1 MARRIASL
9 SVLLVFVVGV
19 PILLLHMTGLPVV
32 DDLPDLKGL
41 EKAIELRWIP
51 VDWVVA
57 ILALAAWTLWAY
69 LALAVVIRIAGQ
81 IELRLRS
88 AGSLWAAS
96 EAFAWSPVKVIVDL
110 ALGAALITS
119 SVTGSARA
127 AAAASRG
134 PGWSFVIAPQMEAV
148 RAETATTSTS
158 DGVVKQS
165 PKEPSSRKSTDLPKH
180 DHQGASN
187 GYSVRP
193 GDSLWSIAEAKLG
206 DPYRWTDVWKLNR
219 GREVGDGER
228 LERPGFIRP
237 GWTLVLPGERT
248 HDDRDHN
255 QEKSASESAHEKRTD
270 RRSAR
275 MALENNGSSPSSTHH
290 AAPSSEHEP
299 ATPTNQDDSET
310 GRRIELPSG
319 TAVALG
325 FVSGFLSALGLR
337 QLLKRRAR
345 RPQPLT
351 RGWPS
356 ARTEPTLK
364 ARLIG
369 ALVPNREQVEAES
382 IRAMEQVVTSPTQ
395 VILGH
400 RDGIPVITNQRGTM
414 YFFTGEKPEVISY
427 MRDLALHTL
436 VSHGTATEVWTNEDL
451 GMAGLRGLRTFND
464 ARNLVSELEIE
475 ILKRHRMFDEEEI
488 ESWESHQEVWPDD
501 PLPLVIAI
509 TADDIVPLHNR
520 LGAVSTQGQDLGLLV
535 FGRGSGSEGIHVER
549 NILSPDGEVKRF
561 LGEPFD
567 AIRFDQRDR
576 EELLQRLAGEAI
588 STEPTHAVQE
598 APQSRPDSEPLVRV
612 KLFGP
617 PEIPGLS
624 DANAGGFGPKSRE
637 LLFFYLLHPQ
647 GASREQAVAALW
659 PETDPEE
666 GANRFKFQLHLIRKC
681 LRSETIP
688 TAKFI
693 ELVND
698 IYRPSPDLFDVDVW
712 EFDRLI
718 GEAIKGRDERSLTA
732 ATDLYCG
739 ELLEGVYYSW
749 AETIQ
754 SHFQSRFL
762 DAVVHLSDLQAES
775 GDLEA
780 ATRNLHRA
788 IRVDPY
794 AEHLYR
800 KLMTLYGRLG
810 RRVDIDRTYREL
822 EAALAEG
829 LEVDP
834 DPETETLKNRL
845 LASPSDLRS

>member
-1 MARRIASL
+1 MIRRAWSLIA
-9 SVLLVFVVGV
+9 LLVILAGV
-19 PILLLHMTGLPVV
+19 PVFLWHATGSPGTEG
-32 DDLPDLKGL
+32 LPDLEGL
-41 EKAIELRWIP
+41 KRAIDLRWVPLQWAI
-51 VDWVVA
+51 V
-57 ILALAAWTLWAY
+57 ILAMVAWLLWVY
-69 LALAVVIRIAGQ
+69 LALAVLVRIGGHFERHFRTAG
-81 IELRLRS
+81 RM
-88 AGSLWAAS
+88 WAAS
-96 EAFAWSPVKVIVDL
+96 EAFAWSPVKVMVDVV
-110 ALGAALITS
+110 LGAALVTS
-119 SVTGSARA
+119 TVTNGSARA
-127 AAAASRG
+127 VASQQHS
-134 PGWSFVIAPQMEAV
+134 GWSTVIAPHVAAIRSQHA
-148 RAETATTSTS
+148 AI
-158 DGVVKQS
+158 
-165 PKEPSSRKSTDLPKH
+165 
-180 DHQGASN
+180 SN
-187 GYSVRP
+187 GSIGHAQRYANAPEPTYRPRRSPHPRSMRSYVVRP

-206 DPYRWTDVWKLNR
+206 DPYRWTDIWKLNR
-219 GREVGDGER
+219 GREVDDGER

-248 HDDRDHN
+248 HEDRDHN

-275 MALENNGSSPSSTHH
+275 MALENNGASPSSTHH
-290 AAPSSEHEP
+290 AAPSSEQEP
-299 ATPTNQDDSET
+299 ASPTNQDDSET

-356 ARTEPTLK
+356 ARTEPTVK
-364 ARLIG
+364 ARFIG
-369 ALVPNREQVEAES
+369 ALVRNREQVEAES
-382 IRAMEQVVTSPTQ
+382 ITAIEQIVASPTQ

-436 VSHGTATEVWTNEDL
+436 VSHGTDTEVWTNEDL

-464 ARNLVSELEIE
+464 ARSLVSELEIE

-488 ESWESHQEVWPDD
+488 ESWESHQKVWPDD

-520 LGAVSTQGQDLGLLV
+520 LAAVSTQGRDLGLLV
-535 FGRGSGSEGIHVER
+535 FGRGSGSDGIHIER
-549 NILSPDGEVKRF
+549 NILSPDGEVKKF

-567 AIRFDQRDR
+567 AIRFDKRDR

-588 STEPTHAVQE
+588 STEPTHAMQE
-598 APQSRPDSEPLVRV
+598 APQARPDSEPLVRV

-698 IYRPSPDLFDVDVW
+698 VYRPSPDLFDVDVW

-718 GEAIKGRDERSLTA
+718 GEAIKGRDERSLTT

-762 DAVVHLSDLQAES
+762 DALVHLSDLQAES

-800 KLMTLYGRLG
+800 KLMKLYGRLG

-834 DPETETLKNRL
+834 DPETEGLKNRL
-845 LASPSDLRS
+845 LASHSDLRS